1 MLNELLIE
9 SRQLVARVEEL
20 ALAGEK
26 LSRSGAKVLRYLAD
40 KGDTVVTPT
49 QLARHCQISTPAMT
63 QLLSRLEQQAL
74 VQRWHAKADRR
85 QVLVR
90 LTRTGAA
97 LAAQSKTTQGDLQRV
112 LQSAI
117 PESDLH
123 TTLATL
129 ARVNAILNSA

>member
-9 SRQLVARVEEL
+9 SRQLVTRLEEL
-20 ALAGEK
+20 AFASEK
-26 LSRSGAKVLRYLAD
+26 LSRSGAKVLRYLVDHA
-40 KGDTVVTPT
+40 DTVVTPT

-63 QLLSRLEQQAL
+63 QLLSRLEQQSL

-90 LTRTGAA
+90 LTRTGAT
-97 LAAQSKTTQGDLQRV
+97 LAEQSSATQQDLQSM

-117 PESDLH
+117 PESDWD

-129 ARVNAILNSA
+129 VRVNAVLKSY

>member
-9 SRQLVARVEEL
+9 SRRLVARLEEL

-26 LSRSGAKVLRYLAD
+26 LSRSGAKVLRYLVD
-40 KGDTVVTPT
+40 QSNTVVTPT

-63 QLLSRLEQQAL
+63 QLLSRLERQAL

-97 LAAQSKTTQGDLQRV
+97 LAEQSNATQNDLQNI
-112 LQSAI
+112 LQREI
-117 PESDLH
+117 PESELH
-123 TTLATL
+123 TTLATM
-129 ARVNAILNSA
+129 ARVNALLQNV

>member
-9 SRQLVARVEEL
+9 SRRLVARWEEL

-26 LSRSGAKVLRYLAD
+26 LSRSGAKVLRYLVD
-40 KGDTVVTPT
+40 QSDTVVTPT

-97 LAAQSKTTQGDLQRV
+97 LAEQSNATQNDLQST
-112 LQSAI
+112 LQREI

-123 TTLATL
+123 TTLATM
-129 ARVNAILNSA
+129 ARVNALLQNV

>member
-9 SRQLVARVEEL
+9 SRQLVTRLEEL
-20 ALAGEK
+20 ALAGDK

-40 KGDTVVTPT
+40 HADTVVTPT

-90 LTRTGAA
+90 LTRTGAS
-97 LAAQSKTTQGDLQRV
+97 LAEQSNATQKDLQQA
-112 LQSAI
+112 LQGSI

-123 TTLATL
+123 TTLTTL
-129 ARVNAILNSA
+129 ARVNTLLQNV